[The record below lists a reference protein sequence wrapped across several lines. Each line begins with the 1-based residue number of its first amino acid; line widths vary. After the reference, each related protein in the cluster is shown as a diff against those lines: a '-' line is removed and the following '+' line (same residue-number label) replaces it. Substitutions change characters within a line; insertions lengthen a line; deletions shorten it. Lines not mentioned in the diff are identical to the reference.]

1 MNTEIILEVF
11 MKDEIRQQRI
21 LAVER
26 FLNGEKPES
35 ICASLSKSKAWLYK
49 WIERHLKEMKV
60 HHTY

>member
-1 MNTEIILEVF
+1 MNTELILEVF

-35 ICASLSKSKAWLYK
+35 IW
-49 WIERHLKEMKV
+49 EMKG
-60 HHTY
+60 HHTYWK